1 MKIIGLC
8 GRSGSGKSTAS
19 EVFRRFGCGIINADE
34 VSRSI
39 MGAGSACLSEL
50 CEHFGSDIIRDDGT
64 LNRRLLASR
73 AFSDGEK
80 AKLLN
85 AVTHKYIVKEIEN
98 RISASDCES
107 VVLDAPLLFE
117 AGLQEKCDAIIGVI
131 APDNICIS
139 RAAQR
144 DGISEE
150 EAEKRLANQHG
161 NDFLLT
167 YCTHIINNSGT
178 KEELEAN
185 AEQVISE
192 IMGLH
197 NA

>member
-19 EVFRRFGCGIINADE
+19 KAFIRYGCDIINADE
-34 VSRSI
+34 VSRAV
-39 MGAGSACLSEL
+39 MGSGSECLGEL
-50 CEHFGSDIIRDDGT
+50 ASHFGSDIICADGA
-64 LNRRLLASR
+64 LDRKLLASR

-85 AVTHKYIVKEIEN
+85 ALTHKYIVKEIEK
-98 RISASDCES
+98 RISSSSAES

-117 AGLQEKCDAIIGVI
+117 AGLQEKCDAVIGVI
-131 APDNICIS
+131 APDYLCIE
-139 RAAQR
+139 RAAKR
-144 DGISEE
+144 DGITEE
-150 EAEKRLANQHG
+150 EAQKRLSHQRG

-178 KEELEAN
+178 EQELIEN
-185 AEQVISE
+185 AERVIAE
-192 IMGLH
+192 ITGKK